1 MSFLLNLIPAISHTN
16 HDEMHEPN
24 QTHLHRHADTSP
36 TNQHNTSHK
45 MTTTEPIHVTTG
57 SGESRDHTEP
67 RHVTPTS
74 PNALDGRRITIAYA
88 TETGNAQDFATL
100 LGNACTRLRFESHVV
115 QMNDLSPE
123 TLAQDVSVL
132 VIVCSTTGQGE
143 IPLNGKKLWKFLLR
157 KKLPPNLLSHVTF
170 TTFGLGDS
178 SYPRFNWAIR
188 KIHKRLSQLGASEVG
203 SRGEC
208 DDMSPDS
215 IETMYN
221 EWQARFCESLL
232 KAFPLPEGVEV
243 IPGEKLLPAKFPV
256 KVLTNKPK
264 RDTSDADHVACTRK
278 DVLQGTVV
286 GNERVTAK
294 GHFQDVRFFQIDA
307 NTEDNDMADLS
318 RDFSKLNSDSRDLH
332 DVSRAVSAGSS
343 IDFSTGD
350 TVSLFPQNSVADVDL
365 LLRDQ
370 GWEDIADYK
379 LDAPSL
385 PPIEGGYVTPLT
397 LRSLITHHLDIM
409 GIPRQSFF
417 TYVFHFATSERQ
429 KERLQ
434 EFSQPGEGLEDL
446 FDYAN
451 RPRRSILE
459 VVTEFDSLKIP
470 LKYVLDVFPLMRPR
484 LFSISQKAHTM
495 PIQLCVAIVKY
506 QTIIKRIREGVLT
519 RWLGGLAIGQKI
531 VFTKHSTPIPD
542 LDNYDVIMVAPGT
555 GVAPMRSLILSRESE
570 KETVLFFGNRFREKD
585 FLFQADLEKAVG
597 DKKLNLFT
605 SFSRDENSGGYVQQE
620 MYRQKELVA
629 RVLCSKQG
637 VLYVCGSSG
646 KMPREVRITVV
657 TCIQEVN
664 GWTEEQA
671 EEWVKGMEKSGRYLQ
686 ETW

>member
-1 MSFLLNLIPAISHTN
+1 
-16 HDEMHEPN
+16 
-24 QTHLHRHADTSP
+24 
-36 TNQHNTSHK
+36 
-45 MTTTEPIHVTTG
+45 MTKTEPIETVDHSEESHGHGEHGHV
-57 SGESRDHTEP
+57 SP
-67 RHVTPTS
+67 AS
-74 PNALDGRRITIAYA
+74 PNPVSNRKITIAYA

-100 LGNACTRLRFESHVV
+100 LGNACTRLRFESTVV

-123 TLAQDVSVL
+123 TLTQDVSVL
-132 VIVCSTTGQGE
+132 VVVCSTTGQGD
-143 IPLNGKKLWKFLLR
+143 IPLTGKKLWKFLLR
-157 KKLPPNLLSHVTF
+157 KKLSADLLSHVTF

-208 DDMSPDS
+208 DDMSTDS
-215 IETMYN
+215 IETMFN

-232 KAFPLPEGVEV
+232 AKFPLPEGVEV
-243 IPGEKLLPAKFPV
+243 IPGDKLLPAKYPV
-256 KVLTNKPK
+256 KVLSNKPK
-264 RDTSDADHVACTRK
+264 RDTSDADAVACTRK
-278 DVLQGTVV
+278 DVLEGTVV

-307 NTEDNDMADLS
+307 KTEEGEVDALAS
-318 RDFSKLNSDSRDLH
+318 DFSKLSTSDSSRPVPSGS
-332 DVSRAVSAGSS
+332 DV
-343 IDFSTGD
+343 DFSTGD
-350 TVSLFPQNSVADVDL
+350 TVSLFPQNADADVDL

-379 LDAPSL
+379 LDVSAL

-409 GIPRQSFF
+409 SIPRQSFF

-470 LKYVLDVFPLMRPR
+470 LKYVLDIFPLMRPR

-519 RWLGGLAIGQKI
+519 RWLGGLTVGQKI

-585 FLFQADLEKAVG
+585 FLFQSDLEKAVE
-597 DKKLNLFT
+597 DKKLKLFT

-620 MYRQKELVA
+620 MYRQKELVS

-664 GWTEEQA
+664 KWTEEQA
-671 EEWVKGMEKSGRYLQ
+671 EEWVKAMEKSGRYLQ

>member
-1 MSFLLNLIPAISHTN
+1 MSFLLNLIPAIERN
-16 HDEMHEPN
+16 HNHHHDN
-24 QTHLHRHADTSP
+24 SHRHSDAPPSNHLNITKKP
-36 TNQHNTSHK
+36 AK
-45 MTTTEPIHVTTG
+45 MTNLEVEEKTTH
-57 SGESRDHTEP
+57 SQQSRVSSHDHTS
-67 RHVTPTS
+67 TPTS
-74 PNALDGRRITIAYA
+74 PNPLNRKITIAYA

-100 LGNACTRLRFESHVV
+100 LGNACTRLRFDAHVT
-115 QMNDLSPE
+115 QMDDLSPE
-123 TLAQDVSVL
+123 SLTNDVSVL

-143 IPLNGKKLWKFLLR
+143 IPLNGKKLWKYLLR
-157 KKLPPNLLSHVTF
+157 KKLPADLLSHVTF

-188 KIHKRLSQLGASEVG
+188 KIHKRLSQLGGVEVG

-208 DDMSPDS
+208 DDMSTDS

-232 KAFPLPEGVEV
+232 EKFPLPEGVEA
-243 IPGEKLLPAKFPV
+243 IPGDKLLPAKYPV
-256 KVLTNKPK
+256 KVLTSKPK
-264 RDTSDADHVACTRK
+264 RDTSDADHVACSRK
-278 DVLQGTVV
+278 DVLEGTVV

-294 GHFQDVRFFQIDA
+294 GHFQDVRFFQIDEQDSEMA
-307 NTEDNDMADLS
+307 NLA
-318 RDFSKLNSDSRDLH
+318 RDFSNLNSSTDETHSREVPADS
-332 DVSRAVSAGSS
+332 A

-350 TVSLFPQNSVADVDL
+350 TVSLFPQNSAADVDL

-370 GWEDIADYK
+370 GWEDVADYK
-379 LDAPSL
+379 LEVTSL

-409 GIPRQSFF
+409 SIPRQSFF

-519 RWLGGLAIGQKI
+519 RWLGGLEVGQKI
-531 VFTKHSTPIPD
+531 VFTKHSTPIPN

-555 GVAPMRSLILSRESE
+555 GVAPMRSLILSRQST
-570 KETVLFFGNRFREKD
+570 KETVLFFGNRFRQKD
-585 FLFQADLEKAVG
+585 FLFQADLEKAVA
-597 DKKLNLFT
+597 DKKLELFT
-605 SFSRDENSGGYVQQE
+605 SFSRDDNSGGYVQQE
-620 MYRQKELVA
+620 MYRQKELVS

-664 GWTEEQA
+664 GWSENQA
-671 EEWVKGMEKSGRYLQ
+671 EEWVKAMEKSGRYLQ

>member
-1 MSFLLNLIPAISHTN
+1 MTSNDPTDKGVGAADA
-16 HDEMHEPN
+16 HDH
-24 QTHLHRHADTSP
+24 
-36 TNQHNTSHK
+36 HNRS
-45 MTTTEPIHVTTG
+45 
-57 SGESRDHTEP
+57 
-67 RHVTPTS
+67 PTS
-74 PNALDGRRITIAYA
+74 PVPHSPIANRKITIAYG
-88 TETGNAQDFATL
+88 TETGNAQDFAAL
-100 LGNACTRLRFESHVV
+100 LGNACTRLRFESTVV

-123 TLAQDVSVL
+123 TLTSDVSVL

-143 IPLNGKKLWKFLLR
+143 IPLNGKQLWKFLLR
-157 KKLPPNLLSHVTF
+157 KKLPADLLAHVRF

-188 KIHKRLSQLGASEVG
+188 KIHKRLSQLGATEVG
-203 SRGEC
+203 TRGEC
-208 DDMSPDS
+208 DDMSTDS

-232 KAFPLPEGVEV
+232 KEFPLPAGVDV
-243 IPGEKLLPAKFPV
+243 IPGEKLLPAKYPV
-256 KVLTNKPK
+256 KILNNKPK
-264 RDTSDADHVACTRK
+264 RDTSDADAVACSRK
-278 DVLQGTVV
+278 DVLEGVVV

-307 NTEDNDMADLS
+307 SEGNEISDLS
-318 RDFSKLNSDSRDLH
+318 RDFAKLNSDSRDLH
-332 DVSRAVSAGSS
+332 DISRDVPVGSS
-343 IDFSTGD
+343 VDFQTGD
-350 TVSLFPQNSVADVDL
+350 TVSLFPQNADEDVDL

-379 LDAPSL
+379 LDVTAL

-409 GIPRQSFF
+409 SIPRQSFF

-470 LKYVLDVFPLMRPR
+470 LRYVLDVFPLMRPR

-519 RWLGGLAIGQKI
+519 RWLAGLKVGQKI

-542 LDNYDVIMVAPGT
+542 LDGYDVLMVAPGT
-555 GVAPMRSLILSRESE
+555 GVAPMRSLILSRNSD
-570 KETVLFFGNRFREKD
+570 KETALFFGNRFHDKD
-585 FLFQADLEKAVG
+585 FLFQADLEKAAA
-597 DKKLNLFT
+597 DKKLELFT
-605 SFSRDENSGGYVQQE
+605 SFSRDPNSGGYVQQE
-620 MYRQKELVA
+620 MYRQKELVS
-629 RVLCSKQG
+629 RVLYSKQG

>member
-1 MSFLLNLIPAISHTN
+1 
-16 HDEMHEPN
+16 
-24 QTHLHRHADTSP
+24 
-36 TNQHNTSHK
+36 
-45 MTTTEPIHVTTG
+45 
-57 SGESRDHTEP
+57 
-67 RHVTPTS
+67 
-74 PNALDGRRITIAYA
+74 
-88 TETGNAQDFATL
+88 
-100 LGNACTRLRFESHVV
+100 
-115 QMNDLSPE
+115 MNDLDPE
-123 TLAQDVSVL
+123 TLTQDVSVL

-143 IPLNGKKLWKFLLR
+143 VPLNGKKLWKYLLR
-157 KKLPPNLLSHVTF
+157 KKLPTDLLSHVTF

-188 KIHKRLSQLGASEVG
+188 KIHKRLSQLGAVEVG

-208 DDMSPDS
+208 DDMSTDS

-232 KAFPLPEGVEV
+232 KAFPLPEGVDV
-243 IPGEKLLPAKFPV
+243 IPGEKLLPAKYPV

-264 RDTSDADHVACTRK
+264 RDTSDADHVACSRK
-278 DVLQGTVV
+278 DVLTGTVV

-294 GHFQDVRFFQIDA
+294 GHFQDVRFFQIDEEGSEMA
-307 NTEDNDMADLS
+307 NLT
-318 RDFSKLNSDSRDLH
+318 RDFSKLNSESRDVKEASR
-332 DVSRAVSAGSS
+332 DVVEVSREVPADSPL
-343 IDFSTGD
+343 DFTTGD
-350 TVSLFPQNSVADVDL
+350 TVSLFPQNFPADVDL

-370 GWEDIADYK
+370 GWEDVADYK
-379 LDAPSL
+379 LDVTTL

-409 GIPRQSFF
+409 SIPRQSFF

-519 RWLGGLAIGQKI
+519 RWLGGLEVGQKI

-542 LDNYDVIMVAPGT
+542 LDNYDVLMVAPGT
-555 GVAPMRSLILSRESE
+555 GVAPMRSLILSRQSSD
-570 KETVLFFGNRFREKD
+570 KETVLFFGNRFRGKD
-585 FLFQADLEKAVG
+585 FLFQSDLEQAEA
-597 DKKLNLFT
+597 DKKLQLFT

-620 MYRQKELVA
+620 MYRQKELVS

-664 GWTEEQA
+664 GWSEEQA
-671 EEWVKGMEKSGRYLQ
+671 EEWVKAMEKSGRYLQ